1 MASWSQDSK
10 SPAIGKAAASARST
24 VIGKAAEWA
33 RSTIIVLALIGSS
46 PAGTPKAPLV
56 SVPIT
61 ITIDA
66 PARAPVAFL
75 L

>member
-1 MASWSQDSK
+1 MASWTQDSK
-10 SPAIGKAAASARST
+10 FPAIGKGAASAMSI
-24 VIGKAAEWA
+24 VICRAAAWS
-33 RSTIIVLALIGSS
+33 RSTIIVVALIGSS
-46 PAGTPKAPLV
+46 PVGTSKAPLV

-66 PARAPVAFL
+66 PARAPVPFL